1 MKLYTLTNIFNFS
14 GINLLIIFT
23 AFLGQEKFAAD
34 LAIIIGCSFF
44 FTQIFSSNS
53 RNILIINFTQK
64 IYIEKLFLRIKLSVI
79 IFFLINIFNYFYFKE
94 FLFIYFLVSL
104 LIILQW
110 INELYLLKTFR
121 DKKIL
126 KIKFYFF
133 FNVFFYLILLSLFLF
148 GKINSLNLYIFL
160 FVLFNIFY
168 LSIGIFE
175 YKYSKL
181 HNTLSTYKTFI
192 NELYNFSFYSSSSM
206 VFANFFSRIIIL
218 EYLSKDL
225 SGILFACLAIG
236 SIPGSI
242 FNNSFGPYLIKNKI
256 NILLK
261 NYFYLFLLLFLSSI
275 YVFYFENYLINYFFK
290 EDTFKYYTLIY
301 SYLGSFIMI
310 SALYIR
316 QVLLF
321 KNKFKLQKIFLL
333 DILNSLSYL
342 LIVLTIC
349 FLNIKIMF
357 SLIFFIFSIYNLLI
371 FFLYFCI
378 DKYKQV
384 N

>member
-1 MKLYTLTNIFNFS
+1 MKLYSLTNIFNFS
-14 GINLLIIFT
+14 GINLLIIFA

-34 LAIIIGCSFF
+34 LAIIIGGSFF

-53 RNILIINFTQK
+53 RNILIIKFTQK
-64 IYIEKLFLRIKLSVI
+64 TYIEKLFLRVKLSLA
-79 IFFLINIFNYFYFKE
+79 IFFLINIFNYFYFSE
-94 FLFIYFLVSL
+94 FLFISFLVSL

-110 INELYLLKTFR
+110 INELYLLKVYQ

-133 FNVFFYLILLSLFLF
+133 FNVFFYFNLFTLFLF
-148 GKINSLNLYIFL
+148 GKISSLNLYIFL

-168 LSIGIFE
+168 LWIGIIE
-175 YKYSKL
+175 GKYYKLYR
-181 HNTLSTYKTFI
+181 TLSTYKIFLNDI
-192 NELYNFSFYSSSSM
+192 YNFSFYSSSSM
-206 VFANFFSRIIIL
+206 VFTNFASRIIIL

-236 SIPGSI
+236 SIPGSV

-275 YVFYFENYLINYFFK
+275 YVFYSENFLLKYFLK
-290 EDTFKYYTLIY
+290 EDTFKYYTLYY
-301 SYLGSFIMI
+301 SYLGSFIML

-321 KNKFKLQKIFLL
+321 KNKFKLQRIFFL
-333 DILNSLSYL
+333 DILNSLAYL
-342 LIVLTIC
+342 FIVLSIC

-357 SLIFFIFSIYNLLI
+357 SLLFFIFSIYNLFI

-378 DKYKQV
+378 DKYKQI